1 MADAKL
7 QRRARHQV
15 RIIGGVWKRTTLP
28 VLDRPG
34 LRPTPNRVRETLFN
48 WLGQDLSGW
57 CCVDAF
63 AGSGALGFEAA
74 SRGAREVLLVE
85 QDATLVGQ
93 LRSLQSRLGAS
104 AVRVLH
110 GDGIAVLRSRA
121 AGSVGLV
128 FLDPPFDSPRYDDA
142 VQAALHALAPTG
154 LLYLEAARLWT
165 TEQLQAHGLLLYR
178 QLKAGAVVAH
188 LLKIDLLRHA

>member
-7 QRRARHQV
+7 QRHPRDEV

-57 CCVDAF
+57 RCIDAF

-93 LRSLQSRLGAS
+93 LRSLQTRLGAS
-104 AVRVLH
+104 AVRVLQ
-110 GDGIAVLRSRA
+110 GDGIAVLRASA

-188 LLKIDLLRHA
+188 LLKIDPLRHA

>member
-57 CCVDAF
+57 RCVDAF

-93 LRSLQSRLGAS
+93 LRSLQTRLGAS
-104 AVRVLH
+104 AVRVLQ
-110 GDGIAVLRSRA
+110 GDGIAVLRASA

-188 LLKIDLLRHA
+188 LLKIDPLRHA